1 MVVIKREGV
10 LLEATDLEFEN
21 QSVLNPT
28 IYQEDNTLHMFYRA
42 VRKGNYSSIGHINLE
57 GPLNIIEKKEEPIIF
72 PEYDYEIH
80 GVEDPRIV
88 SLDGIFYLFYTA
100 YDGKNARVAF
110 ATSKDLI
117 NWEKHGLV
125 TPSIS
130 YEDAKN
136 LFKQSHLKHKYFHFV
151 SYIKDITAPDVLLWE
166 KDCYLFPEKYNN
178 NFVFMHRILPDIQ
191 LIDFKDFNQLK
202 NLKYWEEYLKKLDQH
217 VLMEPEFS
225 YESHHIGG
233 GAPLINTP
241 LGWLL
246 IYHAVEDANAGQIYH
261 ASAALL
267 EKEPPF
273 RVIGRLK
280 KPLFSPKEDYEK
292 MGDVWNVVFPTGTA
306 IFKNR
311 LYIYYGAA
319 DKRIAVVSLNLTAL
333 LKELIKSQSN
343 FDVDIGF
350 LAGEIFKKASRKE
363 INLEQLKK
371 KYADRLDLLLMAI
384 GWLAREEKVIFRRE
398 NGKLK
403 LWTGDIK

>member
-1 MVVIKREGV
+1 MIDIRREGI

-21 QSVLNPT
+21 QAVLNPT
-28 IYQEDNTLHMFYRA
+28 IYQEGRTLHMFYRA
-42 VRKGNYSSIGHINLE
+42 VRQGNYSSIGYIKLN
-57 GPLNIIEKKEEPIIF
+57 GPLDIIERKEEPIIF

-117 NWEKHGLV
+117 NWEKHGLI
-125 TPSIS
+125 TPSMR
-130 YEDAKN
+130 YEDAKD
-136 LFKQSHLKHKYFHFV
+136 LFKQSRLKHKYYHFV
-151 SYIKDITAPDVLLWE
+151 SYIKEITAPDVLLWE
-166 KDCYLFPEKYNN
+166 KDSYLFPKKYND
-178 NFVFMHRILPDIQ
+178 NFVFIHRILPDIQ
-191 LIDFKDFNQLK
+191 LISFKDFNQLK
-202 NLKYWEEYLKKLDQH
+202 DLTYWEEYLKKLDQY
-217 VLMEPEFS
+217 VLMEPEYG
-225 YESHHIGG
+225 YESHIGA
-233 GAPLINTP
+233 GAPLINTS

-246 IYHAVEDANAGQIYH
+246 IYHAVEDTNAGQIYH

-267 EKEPPF
+267 EKDPPF

-306 IFKNR
+306 IIKKR

-319 DKRIAVVSLNLTAL
+319 DKRIAVVSCNLNAL
-333 LKELIKSQSN
+333 LKKLIKSQSK

-350 LAGEIFKKASRKE
+350 LAGEIFRKTLRKE
-363 INLEQLKK
+363 IALEQLEEEYK
-371 KYADRLDLLLMAI
+371 DRRELLLMAI
-384 GWLAREEKVIFRRE
+384 GWLAREEKVIIRRE

-403 LWTGDIK
+403 IWTGNIK